1 MNIKRIIKEEI
12 NDFNWVEDG
21 YSGDDNH
28 AINALGK
35 LKKMEELFLSMEE
48 DLKNMNN
55 KVVSKKFGIGKS
67 WGTGVLPQLKMR
79 LSDTQKTLE
88 NLTTGFNHG
97 VDWQK
102 IVVSEE
108 LGEIIIGENQFLDD
122 YLDRMEFELE
132 TKPNVEEN
140 HPYKVDPKEMGEDYI
155 RLNSIWI
162 MDVNPIKN
170 RVEYMYSDEDGSYDT
185 SFRLSDLKEVG
196 PDYLKF
202 K

>member
-140 HPYKVDPKEMGEDYI
+140 HPYKVDPKEMGKDYI

>member
-108 LGEIIIGENQFLDD
+108 LGETFTSENQHLED
-122 YLDRMEFELE
+122 YVDRMEYEFEI
-132 TKPNVEEN
+132 KPNIDGN

-155 RLNSIWI
+155 SGNLIWI
-162 MDVNPIKN
+162 MDVDPTTDDVK
-170 RVEYMYSDEDGSYDT
+170 YMYNDADGSYDT